1 MVPLLGKLV
10 DQQDSIYQLLSNL
23 EQKVNFKLFF
33 IILIVK
39 YYE

>member
-39 YYE
+39 Y